1 MHGTSHWLG
10 MDVHDVGAY
19 TQGGKARPLEAG
31 MVITIE
37 PGLYIAADAKDVPA
51 ELRGIG
57 VRIEDDIAVTT
68 TGHDVLT
75 KACPKSVADIEAA
88 CRSSS

>member
-10 MDVHDVGAY
+10 LDVHDAGAY
-19 TQGGKARPLEAG
+19 MPGGKHRPLEPN

-37 PGLYIAADAKDVPA
+37 PGLYIAADAADVPA

-57 VRIEDDIAVTT
+57 VRIEDDVAITA
-68 TGHDVLT
+68 GAPEVLT
-75 KACPKSVADIEAA
+75 ALCPKRVEHLEAT
-88 CRSSS
+88 CGPR